1 MRNEKGQKSNLI
13 CELASRT
20 HDAERAARV
29 ARGCREEQDDAIDDP
44 GDVEDDDRRN
54 GEERSKSQDHFLAL
68 FILIASPDSK
78 LAKNRV
84 DQQGKEAVEE
94 QPEGHLLVA
103 SPLHE
108 GGDEGEG
115 PKEAAAQHDSL
126 EDKGRVVYL

>member
-1 MRNEKGQKSNLI
+1 M
-13 CELASRT
+13 
-20 HDAERAARV
+20 ARV
-29 ARGCREEQDDAIDDP
+29 CREEQDDAIDDP

-108 GGDEGEG
+108 GEDGGRQEAADVEDFLALFIHQEAA
-115 PKEAAAQHDSL
+115 EAAAQHDSL

>member
-1 MRNEKGQKSNLI
+1 MTCKLV
-13 CELASRT
+13 SRT
-20 HDAERAARV
+20 HDAESTARV

>member
-1 MRNEKGQKSNLI
+1 M
-13 CELASRT
+13 
-20 HDAERAARV
+20 ARV
-29 ARGCREEQDDAIDDP
+29 DAIEQDDAIDDP

-103 SPLHE
+103 SPLHVGKSKDQLE
-108 GGDEGEG
+108 NTGHQ
-115 PKEAAAQHDSL
+115 EAAAQHDSL